1 MFIRRIIR
9 YLFKDKRQR
18 ALSKQPMYIQLE
30 FSFMEFLASPLIQKE
45 MKDLLKTGR
54 ISVRQHR
61 IYLLLVDTVNLTNT
75 MISTDSYIRAIY
87 FDMEH
92 HLEQFYKVY
101 ALLVKHI
108 KKEYLFKLQWEYC
121 NVRKII

>member
-1 MFIRRIIR
+1 MN
-9 YLFKDKRQR
+9 
-18 ALSKQPMYIQLE
+18 IQLE
-30 FSFMEFLASPLIQKE
+30 FSFMEFLASTLIQKE
-45 MKDLLKTGR
+45 MKDLLKTGH
-54 ISVRQHR
+54 ISVNQYRT
-61 IYLLLVDTVNLTNT
+61 YLLLVDTINLTNT

-92 HLEQFYKVY
+92 NLKQFYKVY